1 MSGFPS
7 FTENIF
13 QRTPFGGC
21 FQYSICSMES
31 NTSEFKLCYMFKHSI
46 NEKGMVYGPNGKD
59 IMTPSECSF
68 MVYTPNGKGTVLLKI
83 VFRSGNRHGKRQ
95 KNAV

>member
-1 MSGFPS
+1 
-7 FTENIF
+7 
-13 QRTPFGGC
+13 
-21 FQYSICSMES
+21 
-31 NTSEFKLCYMFKHSI
+31 
-46 NEKGMVYGPNGKD
+46 MVYGPNGKD
-59 IMTPSECSF
+59 IMAPSECNF